1 MNNKL
6 IFPFAINKHQNNAI
20 VFDGVHDWGYTK
32 DSTNYI
38 DLSLGSCGCLPLGFQ
53 RKDFIES
60 VQSKLSEFPFISG
73 EYLTT
78 NKYVIELAE
87 RLYSLSSGYR
97 SIFATSGSDAIETAI
112 KVAKNY
118 QPEERN
124 VILGMRNSYHGS
136 TYMSSSIGDS
146 SYLHKKYGRDPNCL
160 TVEWNLK
167 HIEYTL
173 LKKLG
178 QVLCIVVESCSW
190 QAGLHSY
197 PDEWWIALRKLC
209 DDHKVLLIIDDIAFC
224 GAKTDSFF
232 GFNKSIKPDIICA
245 GKALSGGY
253 YPLSACLVSEKLY
266 DVIKETRFSHGFSY
280 SFNMSGILSALHYL
294 NVIEQERI
302 LDNHLAIKQHGID
315 MFKHLPSVRNY
326 GLTWCI
332 DVNIN
337 NKTEDEIFNL
347 FLENGL
353 YLGIWNNP
361 LVTKQILIN
370 FPNVINE
377 TYYKNLEERLQSTL
391 EQLCG

>member
-6 IFPFAINKHQNNAI
+6 IFPFAINKNQNNVI
-20 VFDGVHDWGYTK
+20 VFDGVHNWGYKK
-32 DSTNYI
+32 DNIDFI
-38 DLSLGSCGCLPLGFQ
+38 DLSLGSCGCLPLGFG
-53 RKDFIES
+53 RTDFIES
-60 VQSKLSEFPFISG
+60 VNSKLVDFPFISG

-78 NKYVIELAE
+78 NKYVVELADK
-87 RLYSLSSGYR
+87 LYNLSGGYH

-118 QPEERN
+118 QNTERN
-124 VILGMRNSYHGS
+124 YILGLRDSYHGS
-136 TYMSSSIGDS
+136 TYISSSIGDS
-146 SYLHKKYGRDPNCL
+146 NYLHKQYGRDPNCI
-160 TVEWNLK
+160 TVDWNLE
-167 HIEYTL
+167 HIEYTM
-173 LKKLG
+173 LKKRG
-178 QVLCIVVESCSW
+178 SILCLVIESCSW

-197 PDEWWIALRKLC
+197 PDEWWIKLRKLC
-209 DDHKVLLIIDDIAFC
+209 DDHKILLIIDDIAFC

-253 YPLSACLVSEKLY
+253 YPLSACLVSDKIYEVL
-266 DVIKETRFSHGFSY
+266 KETRFSHGFSY
-280 SFNMSGILSALHYL
+280 SFNMSGIFSALHYL
-294 NVIEQERI
+294 DVIEKENI
-302 LDNHLAIKQHGID
+302 FSNYTTIKQQGTD
-315 MFKHLPSVRNY
+315 MFKYLPSVRNY
-326 GLTWCI
+326 GLTWCL

-337 NKTEDEIFNL
+337 NRTEDEIFKL

-370 FPNVINE
+370 FPNIVDK
-377 TYYKNLEERLQSTL
+377 TYYKNLEERLQITL

>member
-6 IFPFAINKHQNNAI
+6 IFPFAVNKHQNNAI

-32 DSTNYI
+32 DNIDYI

-53 RKDFIES
+53 RKDFVENI
-60 VQSKLSEFPFISG
+60 QSKLIEFPFISG

-87 RLYSLSSGYR
+87 RLYSLSNGYR
-97 SIFATSGSDAIETAI
+97 SIFATSGSDAVETAI

-118 QPEERN
+118 QPAEKN
-124 VILGMRNSYHGS
+124 IILGMRNSYHGS

-160 TVEWNLK
+160 TVEWDLK

-173 LKKLG
+173 LKNRG
-178 QVLCIVVESCSW
+178 QVLCLVIESCSW
-190 QAGLHSY
+190 QDGLHSY
-197 PDEWWIALRKLC
+197 TDEWWMALRQLC
-209 DDHKVLLIIDDIAFC
+209 NAHNVLLIIDDIAFC

-232 GFNKSIKPDIICA
+232 GFNKSISPDIICA

-253 YPLSACLVSEKLY
+253 YPLSACLISEKLY

-280 SFNMSGILSALHYL
+280 SFSMSGILSALHYL
-294 NVIEQERI
+294 NVIETEHI
-302 LDNHLAIKQHGID
+302 LDNHLAIKQRGID
-315 MFKHLPSVRNY
+315 MFKYLPSVRNY

-370 FPNVINE
+370 FPNVINK
-377 TYYKNLEERLQSTL
+377 TYYKNLEDRLQLTL